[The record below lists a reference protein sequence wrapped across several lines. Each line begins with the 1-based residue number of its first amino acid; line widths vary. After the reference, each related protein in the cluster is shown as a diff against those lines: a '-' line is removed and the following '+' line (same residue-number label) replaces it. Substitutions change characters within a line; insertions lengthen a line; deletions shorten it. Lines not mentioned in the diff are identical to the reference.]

1 MNTWVR
7 GLLFIFA
14 LATGPLSVRAQ
25 YSEDERFLAKLRASR
40 LFDLADDVCRAKLSA
55 SNLTPRERV
64 TFTIE
69 RMLVQTEKGVNAP
82 LAERPAAFAAARDIA
97 KEFLLNHADNSRG
110 VLVRFQD
117 ALTVL
122 TIGELQRLEAELGTS
137 SPADIETAKTTLRE
151 AVNLL
156 EVFDAD
162 LQKKIPEARRVTKDD
177 EAISADELASLR
189 SHVGFQLARAARNQA
204 LLYPEKGEDRT
215 ASLLRGKRQL
225 EETVLAMGEAEPIHW
240 LASIELITFERMLN
254 DTARASKL
262 LEDLE
267 AQSPPALAIAP
278 LRAEQIRLLAASGK
292 AAAAVSEGTKWAGA
306 QNPRDA
312 DVDLALLEAIVAENS
327 IATTSKSLMQSLAD
341 IESKHGPYWGRR
353 ASALVLKNAP
363 AEMAAGNLEL
373 LSRTAD
379 QLYLQQNWDEAIA
392 TYDRAAQKAKEEKK
406 DAQFVDLANRAA
418 LVEQERKGYSE
429 AVRRFLELA
438 AAPEAKSI
446 ADVLQLCAA
455 WNQKQLVE
463 ANPADVKIFV
473 AFEQILKDQ
482 ITKSPDSPST
492 SKGRLWLAQAYE
504 KRNELDSAYRIADA
518 IPSDAN
524 EKDAGRVLCLR
535 YWSRKSSGF
544 DHGKIDNL
552 SAPLKWAREN
562 QGDLATTVQR
572 RIGVTGIG
580 WELLYRREPNHGE
593 AESRLRDLISK
604 TPETEKE
611 TIDAARTLMVVA
623 LAAQPT
629 KHEEAAKLL
638 AESGGTA
645 KQRLTALL
653 GLVKI
658 MKSAGRSVKPA
669 LAEFVL
675 TAIKSLSPSMGE
687 LNAGEKL
694 LVDIAYADGLQA
706 KGDAKTAQVY
716 AEIAKKHANSAV
728 AQEAYAMY
736 LTSEAETGIIE
747 RTQFAQKALDQWR
760 LVASRSEPRS
770 ERWFRA
776 KYFVAKTQFQMGD
789 KINAAKLIDL
799 LDATPPGLKGAAM
812 EEEFRA
818 LRKLCDT
825 ATPR

>member
-1 MNTWVR
+1 MSFSVR
-7 GLLFIFA
+7 GLLFI
-14 LATGPLSVRAQ
+14 LAVAIAPLSARAQ

-40 LFDLADDVCRAKLSA
+40 LFELADDVCRAKLSA
-55 SNLTPRERV
+55 SKLTPRERV

-82 LAERPAAFAAARDIA
+82 LAERPAAFAAARDLA
-97 KEFLLNHADNSRG
+97 KEFLLNHADNPRG

-122 TIGELQRLEAELGTS
+122 TIGELQRLEAELGAST
-137 SPADIETAKTTLRE
+137 PADIDTAKTTLRE

-156 EVFDAD
+156 EAFDAD
-162 LQKKIPEARRVTKDD
+162 LQKKIPEARRVTKGD
-177 EAISADELASLR
+177 EAISADELTSLR

-240 LASIELITFERMLN
+240 LASIELITFERMLS
-254 DTARASKL
+254 DTARAAKL

-267 AQSPPALAIAP
+267 AKSPPTLAMAP

-292 AAAAVSEGTKWAGA
+292 ASAAVSEGTKWADA
-306 QNPRDA
+306 LSPRDA

-327 IATTSKSLMQSLAD
+327 IATTSKSLMESLGE
-341 IESKHGPYWGRR
+341 IEAKHGPYWGRR

-363 AEMAAGNLEL
+363 EEMAGGNLEL

-379 QLYLQQNWDEAIA
+379 QLYLQQNWEEAIA
-392 TYDRAAQKAKEEKK
+392 AYDRAAQKAKEEKK
-406 DAQFVDLANRAA
+406 DAQYVDLANRAA

-438 AAPEAKSI
+438 AAPEAKAI
-446 ADVLQLCAA
+446 ADSAHLSAA
-455 WNQKQLVE
+455 VNQAQLVKAHSSE
-463 ANPADVKIFV
+463 PKVFV
-473 AFEQILKDQ
+473 LYEQILKDQ
-482 ITKSPDSPST
+482 IAKFPDSPTAST
-492 SKGRLWLAQAYE
+492 AKLWLARVLE
-504 KRNELDSAYRIADA
+504 SRNEFEAAFLTAES
-518 IPSDAN
+518 IPSGSK
-524 EKDAGRVLCLR
+524 EKEEGLLICLR

-552 SAPLKWAREN
+552 SAPMKWARESE
-562 QGDLATTVQR
+562 GDWSSAVQR
-572 RIGVTGIG
+572 KIGVAAIG
-580 WELLYRREPNHGE
+580 WELLHRAEANHSE
-593 AESRLRDLISK
+593 AESRLRDLIAK
-604 TPETEKE
+604 TPESEKD
-611 TIDAARTLMVVA
+611 TIDAARTWMVVA

-629 KHEEAAKLL
+629 KHKEAAKLL
-638 AESGGTA
+638 SESGGTA
-645 KQRLTALL
+645 KQRLTSLL

-658 MKSAGRSVKPA
+658 MKSAGREVKPA
-669 LAEFVL
+669 LAELVL
-675 TAIKSLSPSMGE
+675 TAIKSLTPSMGE
-687 LNAGEKL
+687 LGAGEKL

-706 KGDAKTAQVY
+706 KGDAKASPVY

-728 AQEAYAMY
+728 AQEAYAMF
-736 LTSEAETGIIE
+736 LTSEAEIGGMSS
-747 RTQFAQKALDQWR
+747 APKALDQWR
-760 LVASRSEPRS
+760 LVAARSEPRS

-789 KINAAKLIDL
+789 KTNAAKLIDL

-812 EEEFRA
+812 EAEFRA
-818 LRKLCDT
+818 LRKQCDT
-825 ATPR
+825 AKPR